1 MKRYLV
7 LSLMLVISFHSITTY
22 ARPLSHSQK
31 ISCPS
36 ECAKQSQFKI
46 DIQYKDLDN
55 TIKNKDGVVMLVVEG
70 NSPVVTI
77 ENNKKATCDINDFY
91 EGKEKAFE
99 KMEKQYVKMAKKDY
113 SARTKESKKYW
124 AGYSLS
130 RIYTTGRVD
139 NKVISFIQ
147 NNNEYTGGAHPNA
160 TRFAQNFNPCTGT
173 RLTLKDITK
182 DECKAREV
190 IQAYILK
197 AVQKAAYK
205 DYLSEDYE
213 AHIKD
218 ILTEDTWYFS
228 DQGLVIISN
237 EYIITPHAV
246 GILEFT
252 IPYNELT
259 FIKPCYLP

>member
-99 KMEKQYVKMAKKDY
+99 KMEK
-113 SARTKESKKYW
+113 
-124 AGYSLS
+124 
-130 RIYTTGRVD
+130 
-139 NKVISFIQ
+139 
-147 NNNEYTGGAHPNA
+147 
-160 TRFAQNFNPCTGT
+160 
-173 RLTLKDITK
+173 
-182 DECKAREV
+182 
-190 IQAYILK
+190 
-197 AVQKAAYK
+197 
-205 DYLSEDYE
+205 
-213 AHIKD
+213 
-218 ILTEDTWYFS
+218 
-228 DQGLVIISN
+228 
-237 EYIITPHAV
+237 
-246 GILEFT
+246 
-252 IPYNELT
+252 
-259 FIKPCYLP
+259 